1 VTHFLPGLQVRIPPP
16 PPPKTSKVSP
26 PFQPPWRQRKQTGK
40 SPLAR
45 HELAPRL
52 GEAGKRWP
60 WGGLQREHSMYT
72 ASKRYLAASVSALT
86 LAIMLML
93 LAIAAWSIAPDVA
106 ADTSEITAQ
115 LKKSLPP

>member
-1 VTHFLPGLQVRIPPP
+1 MHFVMCQQAELACDRL
-16 PPPKTSKVSP
+16 SP
-26 PFQPPWRQRKQTGK
+26 WVAGS
-40 SPLAR
+40 SPATAASQGIAR

-52 GEAGKRWP
+52 GDAGKRWP